1 MNDSGEAETRGRE
14 LKPAEQQQAEE
25 RASVPVSVVHEAV
38 RQQGEEELSR
48 TAQALAWSGLAA
60 GLSMS
65 MSLVTEGLLYTYLPD
80 APWRRLIVKMGYS
93 VGYLLVVAGR
103 QQLFTENTLTPI
115 IPLLARRDLATFKS
129 VMKLW
134 LVVLL
139 ANLAGAHMVAWV
151 LSNTPA
157 FDRNVQHAF
166 DTLAREAVAVGFGA
180 AIIRGIFSGWLIASM
195 VWILAAVEDGKV
207 AVILILTYM
216 VGLGSFTHIVAGS
229 VDALFLVWNGTL
241 QWTAYAL
248 GYALPTLLGNVIG
261 GVSLVSALNHAQVV
275 AGTPR
280 PEGKSSLISL

>member
-1 MNDSGEAETRGRE
+1 MADDPAPEVRGRE
-14 LKPAEQQQAEE
+14 LKPGEQQTAEE
-25 RASVPVSVVHEAV
+25 HASVPVSVVHEAV
-38 RQQGEEELSR
+38 RRQGEEELSR
-48 TAQALAWSGLAA
+48 SLQALAWSGLAA
-60 GLSMS
+60 GLSMA
-65 MSLVTEGLLYTYLPD
+65 MSLVTEGLLQAYLPD
-80 APWRRLIVKMGYS
+80 VPWRHLIVKMGYA
-93 VGYLLVVAGR
+93 VGYLLVVGGR

-115 IPLLARRDLATFKS
+115 IPLLASRDMATFRR

-134 LVVLL
+134 AVVLL

-157 FDRNVQHAF
+157 FEPPVQHAF
-166 DTLAREAVAVGFGA
+166 ATVAREAVSVSFGA

-195 VWILAAVEDGKV
+195 VWILAAVDDGKI

-241 QWTAYAL
+241 AWLDYAL
-248 GYALPTLLGNVIG
+248 GYAVPTLIGNVIG

-275 AGTPR
+275 AGTPAPTPDNGR
-280 PEGKSSLISL
+280 